1 MAKVGRM
8 KYFILFISL
17 FALPLLADTVNATT
31 DPTIYENVV
40 ASFKASA
47 NQWAPVFTKLGY
59 YLFASLAAIQIAWEL
74 SLMAAKGELELGG
87 VFVTF
92 MRTIVLF
99 GIFYGLIGS
108 TDMFITW
115 FTSFSGL
122 ADQAN
127 TAAGYG
133 TKVLAADLVA
143 SAAQLFHL
151 GIDTFSVFKIGK
163 SLALII
169 ASFFA
174 AILLVLLS
182 IQLLMSILKFYFYVY
197 MNIFML
203 GFAALN
209 ATRQYAI
216 NAITNL
222 LRAGLEVLMIKL
234 IIGLSITSI
243 MAFSMDAVK
252 ASNGENQS
260 LIYLLILSLA
270 MFSLAKMVPG
280 MVESY
285 FSGMGAQ
292 NSNFGARIAQ
302 AGLSSATGSIA
313 MGVNAA
319 SNAKSQT
326 QALNESKTNSNNI
339 STNQP
344 GSTPGATTSIA
355 TSPNMS
361 SPITS
366 SKSLTVGSAIKGT
379 AKAVVGVAGAMAAEA
394 LEMNTG
400 GGGGTSTEPQVKKF
414 PTEYR
419 PQTQENEVQNEQ

>member
-1 MAKVGRM
+1 MR
-8 KYFILFISL
+8 YFILFSSL
-17 FALPLLADTVNATT
+17 FVIPIFADPVNAAT

-40 ASFKASA
+40 ISFKASA
-47 NQWAPVFTKLGY
+47 NQWAPIFTKLGY
-59 YLFASLAAIQIAWEL
+59 YLFGSLAAIQIAWEL
-74 SLMAAKGELELGG
+74 GLMAAEGKIELGG
-87 VFVTF
+87 VFVTL
-92 MRTIVLF
+92 MRTLVLF

-108 TDMFITW
+108 IDIFIGW

-127 TAAGYG
+127 TAASGG
-133 TKVLAADLVA
+133 AKVLAADLVA

-151 GIDTFSVFKIGK
+151 GIDTFSVFDIGK

-169 ASFFA
+169 ASFLA

-197 MNIFML
+197 MNIFMM

-216 NAITNL
+216 NGVTNL

-234 IIGLSITSI
+234 VIGLSITSI
-243 MAFSMDAVK
+243 MNFSKDAVK
-252 ASNGENQS
+252 ASNGDNQS

-270 MFSLAKMVPG
+270 MFSLAKMIPG

-292 NSNFGARIAQ
+292 NSNFGSRIAQ
-302 AGLSSATGSIA
+302 AGISSATSSIKT
-313 MGVNAA
+313 GVNSATA
-319 SNAKSQT
+319 TKSQT
-326 QALNESKTNSNNI
+326 QALHQSKTASSSTSQGAANSSGGNGMNN
-339 STNQP
+339 
-344 GSTPGATTSIA
+344 
-355 TSPNMS
+355 
-361 SPITS
+361 PIMGTS
-366 SKSLTVGSAIKGT
+366 SSNSTAIDSTLRAG
-379 AKAVVGVAGAMAAEA
+379 AKTIAGVAGATIAAGVAMGKEA
-394 LEMNTG
+394 FEMNSG
-400 GGGGTSTEPQVKKF
+400 SDKEPKVKKF

-419 PQTQENEVQNEQ
+419 PSEVQENGATS

>member
-1 MAKVGRM
+1 MR
-8 KYFILFISL
+8 YFILFASL
-17 FALPLLADTVNATT
+17 FVIPLFADPVNATT

-40 ASFKASA
+40 ISFKASA
-47 NQWAPVFTKLGY
+47 NQWAPIFTKLGY
-59 YLFASLAAIQIAWEL
+59 YLFASLAAIQLAWEL
-74 SLMAAKGELELGG
+74 GLMAAKGELEIGG
-87 VFVTF
+87 IFVTF
-92 MRTIVLF
+92 MRTLVLF

-108 TDMFITW
+108 IDIFIGW

-127 TAAGYG
+127 SAAGG
-133 TKVLAADLVA
+133 GAKVLAADLVA

-151 GIDTFSVFKIGK
+151 GIDKFSVFDIGK

-169 ASFFA
+169 ASFLS

-182 IQLLMSILKFYFYVY
+182 IQLLMSILKFYFFVY
-197 MNIFML
+197 LNIFMF

-209 ATRQYAI
+209 ATRQYAL
-216 NAITNL
+216 NGLTNL

-234 IIGLSITSI
+234 VIGLSITSI
-243 MAFSMDAVK
+243 MNFSRDAVK
-252 ASNGENQS
+252 ASNGDNQS

-270 MFSLAKMVPG
+270 MFSLARMIPG

-313 MGVNAA
+313 MGANAA
-319 SNAKSQT
+319 ISQT

-339 STNQP
+339 STSQP
-344 GSTPGATTSIA
+344 GSAPGGGGSLG
-355 TSPNMS
+355 TSPNMN

-366 SKSLTVGSAIKGT
+366 SNSMTVGSAIKGT
-379 AKAVVGVAGAMAAEA
+379 AKATLGVASAMAAEA
-394 LEMNTG
+394 FEHKPSSSF
-400 GGGGTSTEPQVKKF
+400 STQNNPEVKKF

-419 PQTQENEVQNEQ
+419 PQQNESSNE